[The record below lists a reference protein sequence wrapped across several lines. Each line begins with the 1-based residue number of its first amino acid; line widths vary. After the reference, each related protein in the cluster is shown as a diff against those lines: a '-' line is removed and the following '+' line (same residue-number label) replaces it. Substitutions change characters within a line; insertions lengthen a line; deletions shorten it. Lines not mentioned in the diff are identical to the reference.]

1 MKIYRNIIKYSFLL
15 IFLLIIIFI
24 VFNKTRVYAYEMTK
38 ELSDLNGMSYKEAST
53 QDFEIVAEG
62 GTLSANRHGQEY
74 EYNWYHTINSHLF
87 ASTDGTFTRVEFI
100 DNEIVAET
108 YNNKFVFQDKKTI
121 LLELSIYGGVYYS
134 KDKNVYFVIEGE
146 QNYDEKEKIPEFR
159 IIKYDKKWNRLA
171 SVDITD
177 VNTVEPFA
185 GGACRFN
192 ECDGKLYIRTCH
204 KIYKLEDGLNHQANI
219 TIQLDMNKCKI
230 EAITEKVAF
239 SPMGYAAHSFNQFI
253 VNKNGII
260 YACDHSDAYPR
271 SIVAFKCNSIES
283 GKRAAEVNVFPFTG
297 EIGDNYTGATL
308 GGFAVTDSKAII
320 VGSSMPQDGS
330 VTKSTIC
337 NIFIS
342 TVSTTDFSK
351 NSLKTTWVTE
361 FPQKNGKE
369 TVSNPQLIS
378 ITDNRLLLMWE
389 TREIEKNVVTSDRG
403 YTGKLQYVF
412 LDGDGNLDGEIHS
425 IYASL
430 SDCEPIVF
438 GNSLIWYVT
447 GFNKKQSPVFYKLP
461 LDRTLVTDV
470 TLDKNALSLEVG
482 DTMELTATI
491 NPLDAYNQNIIWS
504 SSNKKVATVL
514 NGKITAVGI
523 GSAIITATTKDGDK
537 QAFCEVT
544 VIEKEKLGDV
554 DNSGDI
560 DVNDALI
567 ILKISASLI
576 TPTQA
581 QEKTADVNGDNTIDS
596 ADALLVLKYAAGL
609 ITGFSNS

>member
-1 MKIYRNIIKYSFLL
+1 MKKRKKRDLFK
-15 IFLLIIIFI
+15 IIFTI
-24 VFNKTRVYAYEMTK
+24 ILFGILYE
-38 ELSDLNGMSYKEAST
+38 NGERKL
-53 QDFEIVAEG
+53 QDFSVKVQAAQFEIVAEDG
-62 GTLSANRHGQEY
+62 VPSANQHGQEY

-87 ASTDGTFTRVEFI
+87 ANTDGTFTRVEFI

-108 YNNKFVFQDKKTI
+108 YNDKFVFQDKKTI
-121 LLELSIYGGVYYS
+121 PLELSIYGGVYYS

-146 QNYDEKEKIPEFR
+146 KNYDEKEKIPEFR
-159 IIKYDKKWNRLA
+159 IIKYDRKWTRLA
-171 SVDITD
+171 AVDITD
-177 VNTVEPFA
+177 ANTVKPFSA
-185 GGACRFN
+185 GTCRFS

-204 KIYKLEDGLNHQANI
+204 EMYKSKDGLNHQANV
-219 TIQLDMNKCKI
+219 TIQLDMDKCKV
-230 EAITEKVAF
+230 EAIADKVAY
-239 SPMGYAAHSFNQFI
+239 SSTGYVSHSFNQFI
-253 VNKNGII
+253 VNKNGIV
-260 YACDHSDAYPR
+260 YACDHGDAYPR

-283 GKRAAEVNVFPFTG
+283 GKQTAEVNVFPFVG
-297 EIGDNYTGATL
+297 AIGDNYTGATL

-330 VTKSTIC
+330 VTKSTIH

-351 NSLKTTWVTE
+351 DSLKTTWVTE
-361 FPQKNGKE
+361 FPQENGKE

-378 ITDNRLLLMWE
+378 ITDDRLLLMWE
-389 TREIEKNVVTSDRG
+389 MISDRG

-430 SDCEPIVF
+430 SDCEPIVS

-504 SSNKKVATVL
+504 SSDKKVATVL
-514 NGKITAVGI
+514 NGKITAVGL

-567 ILKISASLI
+567 ILKISANLI

-609 ITGFSNS
+609 ITGFSNL